1 MNQKNF
7 YKSFQLRSEQKE
19 FCEKEQST
27 NTFIMENLNNYK
39 QKNAIKNE

>member
-27 NTFIMENLNNYK
+27 NIYYGESK
-39 QKNAIKNE
+39 